1 MVVMVLGWS
10 QRRGLWG
17 LQQVG
22 KGGGGL
28 VPLLRWL
35 WLLLVRVLLRLLR
48 MMGVVNLGSRL
59 KIHQDGSAE
68 ERLGRRKFYSNPRDA
83 APADSIRGA
92 EGKRRRMFLREEEEM
107 SSAVYSRCYDN
118 IWSARGQS
126 DPRFSFRTFGSP
138 PSTGGFLYRATM
150 YWSEFL
156 LPDPCWQSGVLSGA
170 T

>member
-1 MVVMVLGWS
+1 MVVLGWS

-28 VPLLRWL
+28 VPRLLLLRWL
-35 WLLLVRVLLRLLR
+35 LLLLVRVLLRLLR

-83 APADSIRGA
+83 APADG
-92 EGKRRRMFLREEEEM
+92 L
-107 SSAVYSRCYDN
+107 
-118 IWSARGQS
+118 
-126 DPRFSFRTFGSP
+126 
-138 PSTGGFLYRATM
+138 
-150 YWSEFL
+150 
-156 LPDPCWQSGVLSGA
+156 
-170 T
+170 